1 MIMRRLNGKIALI
14 TGGASGIGAATAQR
28 FVAEGA
34 ITVIADLNQ
43 SSAQSLAKSLG
54 VSASAVHLDVS
65 DASSWQG
72 VLDGIRKDHGRLDIL
87 VNCAA
92 ISPWGDIEAATVEQW
107 RTVLRVN
114 AEGSFLGC
122 KQAIA
127 VMKETSKAASIIMVS
142 STMGLR
148 PQPPVVAYD
157 ASKAAVWGLTRAVA
171 LHCCERDYP
180 IRVNSVHPGVTST
193 PMFEDVMDTMPDPQ
207 AARAAVTASHPMKR
221 IGQPAE
227 IASAILFLA
236 SDEASF
242 ITGVA
247 LPVDGGFCAA

>member
-1 MIMRRLNGKIALI
+1 MPRLDGKIALI
-14 TGGASGIGAATAQR
+14 TGGASGIGAATARR
-28 FVAEGA
+28 FIAEGA
-34 ITVIADLNQ
+34 ITVIADINQ
-43 SSAQSLAKSLG
+43 SSAQSLAQSLG
-54 VSASAVHLDVS
+54 ANASAMHLDVS
-65 DASSWQG
+65 DTSSWQA
-72 VLDGIRKDHGRLDIL
+72 VLSAIRQAHGRLDIL

-92 ISPWGDIEAATVEQW
+92 ISPWGDIEAASVEQW
-107 RTVLRVN
+107 RSVLKVN

-122 KQAIA
+122 KHA
-127 VMKETSKAASIIMVS
+127 VSLMKETSKAASIVMVS

-157 ASKAAVWGLTRAVA
+157 ASKSAVWGLTRAVA
-171 LHCCERDYP
+171 LHCCERGYP

-193 PMFEDVMDTMPDPQ
+193 PMFEDVMDKMPDPT
-207 AARAAVTASHPMKR
+207 AVRDAVAASHPMKR

-247 LPVDGGFCAA
+247 LPVDGGYCAA